1 MSTFWTMFWLGFIGI
16 PLVIFIASKIS
27 GKDSGYQKDN
37 SHIWVFQRSGAKVKD
52 ATIRD
57 VWEHNHPGKT
67 WAQHQD
73 NQFVGCSIFLL
84 IGFIVFLFW
93 LSARIFFLPVDNSGQ
108 RLFWQI
114 GAPLLGGLSGGAF
127 YGMQS
132 FLSIYKSDF
141 FKLLHIIAL
150 VVTAIGVIGALVLT
164 FLKIALPISPHWIWA
179 AAGSPLLFLILDQ
192 IFGSAKKKKASKG
205 GDELSAWVYKVME
218 FSHMWDIKKL
228 KEIMLFSIYQLQ
240 QGEYDFDIKRGNFFK
255 ETESLML
262 DLVQGRSM
270 SIGKDEIYRAR
281 DEVIKALQAFYFYS
295 VEKFPQFKMHPRI
308 IKALKK

>member
-1 MSTFWTMFWLGFIGI
+1 MITTLE
-16 PLVIFIASKIS
+16 KI
-27 GKDSGYQKDN
+27 
-37 SHIWVFQRSGAKVKD
+37 
-52 ATIRD
+52 
-57 VWEHNHPGKT
+57 
-67 WAQHQD
+67 
-73 NQFVGCSIFLL
+73 
-84 IGFIVFLFW
+84 
-93 LSARIFFLPVDNSGQ
+93 
-108 RLFWQI
+108 
-114 GAPLLGGLSGGAF
+114 AF
-127 YGMQS
+127 YVKMS
-132 FLSIYKSDF
+132 EIDTDF
-141 FKLLHIIAL
+141 E
-150 VVTAIGVIGALVLT
+150 LT
-164 FLKIALPISPHWIWA
+164 TVPK
-179 AAGSPLLFLILDQ
+179 Q
-192 IFGSAKKKKASKG
+192 KKKASKG

>member
-27 GKDSGYQKDN
+27 GKDSGYQKDT

-52 ATIRD
+52 ATVRD

-73 NQFVGCSIFLL
+73 NQFIGCSIFLV

-114 GAPLLGGLSGGAF
+114 GAPLLGGLSGGVF

-132 FLSIYKSDF
+132 FLSIYKLDF
-141 FKLLHIIAL
+141 FKLLHIITL
-150 VVTAIGVIGALVLT
+150 VVTALGAIGALVLT
-164 FLKIALPISPHWIWA
+164 FLKIDLPISLHWIWA

-218 FSHMWDIKKL
+218 FSHMWDIDKL
-228 KEIMLFSIYQLQ
+228 TEIMLFSIYQLQ
-240 QGEYDFDIKRGNFFK
+240 QGEYDFDIKRGEFFK

-270 SIGKDEIYRAR
+270 SIGMDEIYRAR